1 MGFFDKY
8 PYTDFHELNLDWLL
22 AQMKALE
29 KHVDDTYQNLYDTLS
44 HDLKEYIDDEIA
56 SVLSE
61 FTILKAEFATLSA
74 QFTQLNNVFDA
85 YEAEINGKI
94 NALNARITAEI
105 QGVNDRTDILIA
117 SNNEFILEHMSEEL
131 RNLQVINFF
140 TGDLITVQD
149 MFNYLANLHLTDG
162 IAYNQ
167 ITARGYTY
175 GSIEALGLTYS
186 DIIMHGNTLLP

>member
-1 MGFFDKY
+1 MGFFDNY
-8 PYTDFHELNLDWLL
+8 PYTDFHELNLDWLIK
-22 AQMKALE
+22 QMKALE
-29 KHVDDTYQNLYDTLS
+29 KHVDDTYDALYNQ
-44 HDLKEYIDDEIA
+44 LKTDMEHYIDNEIA
-56 SVLSE
+56 SVLN
-61 FTILKAEFATLSA
+61 EFATLKVEFAALSV
-74 QFTQLNNVFDA
+74 QFTELEDIFDA
-85 YEAEINGKI
+85 YEAEINSKI
-94 NALNARITAEI
+94 IALNNRITAEI

-117 SNNEFILEHMSEEL
+117 SNNQFIIETLSEQL

-140 TGDLITVQD
+140 NGELVTVQD

-175 GSIEALGLTYS
+175 GSIEALNLTYG